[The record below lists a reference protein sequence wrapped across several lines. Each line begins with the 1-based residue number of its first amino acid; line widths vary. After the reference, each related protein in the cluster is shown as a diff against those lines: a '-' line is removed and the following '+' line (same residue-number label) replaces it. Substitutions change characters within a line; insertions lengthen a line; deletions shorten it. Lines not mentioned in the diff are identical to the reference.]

1 MPLALSEVH
10 NVFHVSMLLK
20 SISNPANVLSYENM
34 ELDQYL
40 SYEEKSVQILEWKG
54 RVLRNKTIAL
64 VKVLWRN
71 SKVEEATLE
80 LESDMWAKY
89 AELFR

>member
-1 MPLALSEVH
+1 MAYRVAMPLALSEVH

-40 SYEEKSVQILEWKG
+40 SYEEKSVQILE
-54 RVLRNKTIAL
+54 
-64 VKVLWRN
+64 
-71 SKVEEATLE
+71 
-80 LESDMWAKY
+80 
-89 AELFR
+89 